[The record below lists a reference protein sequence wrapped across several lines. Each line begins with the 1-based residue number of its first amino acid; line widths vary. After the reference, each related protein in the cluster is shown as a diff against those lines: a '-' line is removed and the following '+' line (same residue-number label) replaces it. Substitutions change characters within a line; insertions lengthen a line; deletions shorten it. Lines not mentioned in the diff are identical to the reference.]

1 MEKSGQD
8 EIRIQIMWAPTSAF
22 FLKSLCIF
30 ENNSPADFFSKELT
44 HHQNKEKL
52 FFHICMMDIG
62 SDKMFLSHTP
72 GSPTDTSMGYT
83 DFSKQGNGDYC
94 GKYSNGVFGD
104 EPNDHE

>member
-1 MEKSGQD
+1 
-8 EIRIQIMWAPTSAF
+8 
-22 FLKSLCIF
+22 
-30 ENNSPADFFSKELT
+30 
-44 HHQNKEKL
+44 
-52 FFHICMMDIG
+52 MMDIG